1 MILYFIRHGKSE
13 TYGTDMER
21 PLTTEGK
28 ILLNEKFG
36 RFKKILEA
44 KENIKIFTSPLKRAR
59 QTGEI
64 LSEILEKDFEI
75 SEEVYSMN
83 IIPFLKTL
91 EKNND
96 YIIISHEP
104 FISSWIREI
113 AGKFQIVSRGSIHII
128 EMEEKFKG
136 KSLREF
142 K

>member
-13 TYGTDMER
+13 TYGTNMER
-21 PLTTEGK
+21 SLTTEGK